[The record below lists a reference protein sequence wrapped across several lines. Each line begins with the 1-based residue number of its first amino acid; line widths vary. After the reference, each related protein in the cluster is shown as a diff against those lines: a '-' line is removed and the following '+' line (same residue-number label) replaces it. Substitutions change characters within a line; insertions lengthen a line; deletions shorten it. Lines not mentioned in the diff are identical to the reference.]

1 MLGLYSATQYRALE
15 SQYKKADKLAK
26 ELQARVNDLESKAES
41 SKLLV
46 DYNELKISHQA
57 LVAKEAIEAKTI
69 ETLDAAVQEYKTKIA
84 ALSSSDTGVS
94 TKPNNESKEK
104 ITDIAK
110 EVNNYKE
117 EIKSLQDKII
127 SLSKENEN
135 INNLYAS
142 TSAKL
147 EVLNKNADS
156 YQLTAAKSEKRSREL
171 EEINKN
177 LSKSLNDLKQENE
190 NLSKD
195 KNILITKEAT
205 FKNRI
210 AELEAENEKL
220 RSEAKNAK
228 TIDTTAS
235 NADSSKGEVVTIRVK
250 ESKDSSVVFKANGEV
265 IKDFVQFYKGSSVTI
280 ECYKDGKLTDSF
292 IVEEN

>member
-147 EVLNKNADS
+147 EALNKNAES

>member
-26 ELQARVNDLESKAES
+26 ELQARVDELESKTES

-46 DYNELKISHQA
+46 DYNELKINHQA

-84 ALSSSDTGVS
+84 ALSSDTGVPA
-94 TKPNNESKEK
+94 KPNSESKEK

-110 EVNNYKE
+110 EVNNYKDQ
-117 EIKSLQDKII
+117 IKSLQDKII

-147 EVLNKNADS
+147 EALNKNADS

-235 NADSSKGEVVTIRVK
+235 NE
-250 ESKDSSVVFKANGEV
+250 DSSVVFKANGEV

>member
-46 DYNELKISHQA
+46 DYNELKINHQA

-84 ALSSSDTGVS
+84 ALSSDTGVPA
-94 TKPNNESKEK
+94 KPNSESKEK

-147 EVLNKNADS
+147 EALNKNADS

-235 NADSSKGEVVTIRVK
+235 NVDSSKGEVVTIRVK
-250 ESKDSSVVFKANGEV
+250 ENKDSSVVFKANGEV
-265 IKDFVQFYKGSSVTI
+265 IKDFVQLYKGSSVTI